1 MEVSCSITFLLAVS
15 AKYMSLQLPHP
26 KNRAKFYAAEI
37 VLGISHLHE
46 NNIVYRDLKP
56 ENLLLDP
63 EGHIRI
69 TDFGLS
75 KKDVEGDTAQSLCGT
90 PEYLAPEILRKV
102 PYGKS
107 VDWWSLGILIYEMI
121 NGLPPFYDA
130 NRKLM
135 YHRILTA
142 PVPKSQFMS
151 PEVGTRVTCHVG
163 VRSDLRTA
171 TERSHEAT
179 GLLLCR

>member
-1 MEVSCSITFLLAVS
+1 MRSSIPGIV
-15 AKYMSLQLPHP
+15 HP
-26 KNRAKFYAAEI
+26 QGRAKFYAAEI

-121 NGLPPFYDA
+121 NGLPPFYDS
-130 NRKLM
+130 NRKMM

-142 PVPKSQFMS
+142 SVPKSQFMS
-151 PEVGTRVTCHVG
+151 PEVVFLRGG
-163 VRSDLRTA
+163 VRRRRTI
-171 TERSHEAT
+171 
-179 GLLLCR
+179 

>member
-1 MEVSCSITFLLAVS
+1 MDFFNGGELFHYLSSGRFSEVPSLLLFH
-15 AKYMSLQLPHP
+15 LQG
-26 KNRAKFYAAEI
+26 RAKFYAAEI
-37 VLGISHLHE
+37 VLGIAHLHE

-56 ENLLLDP
+56 ENLLLDI

-121 NGLPPFYDA
+121 NGLPPFYDP
-130 NRKLM
+130 NRKMM

-142 PVPKSQFMS
+142 SVPKSQYMS
-151 PEVGTRVTCHVG
+151 PEVGQMRSITR
-163 VRSDLRTA
+163 RRT
-171 TERSHEAT
+171 T
-179 GLLLCR
+179 